1 VPSDAAAESLRRPR
15 SLAAWVRAL
24 VACVDA
30 QDRHAGVRLRDI
42 AAGRRARIGLDDE
55 TVLVHFDGPVL
66 VVTADDPNLPAHGAG
81 WTDAGT
87 VAAILA
93 ATVEATQAVLA
104 GRVQIVGEPD
114 AVTAMLHIV
123 EILLDVSVR
132 VPEMQ
137 RLGREFMA
145 SVGPSAA
152 APAPAP
158 ALAWYPHELT
168 DAELDLLGEL
178 DLLPG
183 GDG

>member
-1 VPSDAAAESLRRPR
+1 V
-15 SLAAWVRAL
+15 
-24 VACVDA
+24 
-30 QDRHAGVRLRDI
+30 
-42 AAGRRARIGLDDE
+42 
-55 TVLVHFDGPVL
+55 
-66 VVTADDPNLPAHGAG
+66 PAHGAG

-114 AVTAMLHIV
+114 AVTAMLHVV

-137 RLGREFMA
+137 RLGREFVA
-145 SVGPSAA
+145 SVGTPAA
-152 APAPAP
+152 APAP

>member
-1 VPSDAAAESLRRPR
+1 
-15 SLAAWVRAL
+15 
-24 VACVDA
+24 
-30 QDRHAGVRLRDI
+30 
-42 AAGRRARIGLDDE
+42 
-55 TVLVHFDGPVL
+55 
-66 VVTADDPNLPAHGAG
+66 
-81 WTDAGT
+81 
-87 VAAILA
+87 
-93 ATVEATQAVLA
+93 
-104 GRVQIVGEPD
+104 
-114 AVTAMLHIV
+114 MLHIV

-145 SVGPSAA
+145 SVGPSSA